1 MKNFSAI
8 EESHFI
14 NGPAAVDLRSAVLYI
29 NPREW
34 NKLSPVAKNFVIA
47 HELGHLNT
55 AVDSEFAADKW
66 AFWHRLELGDSS
78 IDLLKE
84 FYRTL
89 PFGTPEQIQRA
100 EEMLRTVLAGEERN
114 ETVAPLFQMIK
125 TPVQHNGNLR
135 NFDPITLAVSAAS
148 SVVNGIIGGIK
159 KRKAKK
165 AAEKEA
171 KAIEAEEKKI
181 QGEVQNQTLRLE
193 NEQRLLQ
200 NLEDM
205 EAMAAAE
212 KKQKSSKTT
221 KNIIIVVVIALVA
234 AGAYFYFK
242 SKK

>member
-125 TPVQHNGNLR
+125 TPVQHNGNTR
-135 NFDPITLAVSAAS
+135 EFIGAIISGASAITS
-148 SVVNGIIGGIK
+148 GIIGGIK
-159 KRKAKK
+159 NRKAKK

-181 QGEVQNQTLRLE
+181 QGEVQNQTLRLA

-221 KNIIIVVVIALVA
+221 KNIIIVVAIALVA